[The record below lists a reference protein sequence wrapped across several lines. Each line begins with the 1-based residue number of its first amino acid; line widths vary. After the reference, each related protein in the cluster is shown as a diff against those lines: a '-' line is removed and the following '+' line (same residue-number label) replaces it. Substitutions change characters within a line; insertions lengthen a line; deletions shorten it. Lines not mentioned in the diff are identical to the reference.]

1 MAELFL
7 KGING
12 QMWVNRERVL
22 ISKKGVL
29 PTLLFGKGKER
40 IIELQHIQKVNFQ
53 SAGWSCNGF
62 LQFQVEGS
70 DEKNIDILKAR
81 KDENALVFNGA
92 NNAEALKVRDFIE
105 KTINSRQ
112 KAQ

>member
-1 MAELFL
+1 MAELFV

-12 QMWVNRERVL
+12 QIWVNRERVL

-29 PTLLFGKGKER
+29 STLLFGKGKEH
-40 IIELQHIQKVNFQ
+40 IIELFNIQKVNFQ

-62 LQFQVEGS
+62 LQFQVKGS

-81 KDENALVFNGA
+81 KDENALVFNGE
-92 NNAEALKVRDFIE
+92 NNLAAVKVHNFIE
-105 KTINSRQ
+105 KIINSSK

>member
-1 MAELFL
+1 MAELFV

-29 PTLLFGKGKER
+29 STLLFGKGKEHV
-40 IIELQHIQKVNFQ
+40 IKLSKIQKVNFQ

-62 LQFQVEGS
+62 LQFQVEGN
-70 DEKNIDILKAR
+70 DEKNIDILQAR
-81 KDENALVFNGA
+81 KDENTLVFNGE
-92 NNAEALKVRDFIE
+92 NNAEALKVLHFIE
-105 KTINSRQ
+105 KTIKSRQ
-112 KAQ
+112 KPQ

>member
-1 MAELFL
+1 MAELFV

-29 PTLLFGKGKER
+29 STLLFGKGKEHV
-40 IIELQHIQKVNFQ
+40 IKLSKIQKVNFQ

-62 LQFQVEGS
+62 LRFQVGGN
-70 DEKNIDILKAR
+70 DEKNIDILQAR
-81 KDENALVFNGA
+81 KDENTLVFNGE
-92 NNAEALKVRDFIE
+92 NNLAAVKVRNFIE
-105 KTINSRQ
+105 KIINNG
-112 KAQ
+112 KDTE